1 MYMRLIA
8 LIGLLFVSASAS
20 ADSKQDWIDF
30 SDVGSTGLVVAA
42 LAVPTYNAD
51 WEGLKQSSLSVVT
64 ASGAAL
70 VGKALVSKTR
80 PDGSDD
86 KSFPSN
92 HTSTSFGA
100 ATTLAIRYG
109 WQAAIPAYTVA
120 TLVGVGRIEADR
132 HHWEDVVAGAALGSL
147 AGWIFT
153 TPNDKQYTIVPWVD
167 TKQAG
172 VLVSMNW

>member
-30 SDVGSTGLVVAA
+30 SDVGSAGLVVSA
-42 LAVPTYNAD
+42 LAVPTYNSD
-51 WEGLKQSSLSVVT
+51 WEGLKQ
-64 ASGAAL
+64 ASYSMLAATGGARL
-70 VGKALVSKTR
+70 GKALVSKTR
-80 PDGSDD
+80 PDNSDD
-86 KSFPSN
+86 ESFPSN

-120 TLVGVGRIEADR
+120 TLVGYGRYEGDR
-132 HHWEDVVAGAALGSL
+132 HHWEDVVAGAALGTL
-147 AGWIFT
+147 AGWVFT
-153 TPNDKQYTIVPWVD
+153 TPNDKNYTIIPWGD
-167 TKQAG
+167 TKNVG
-172 VLVSMNW
+172 VQVSMNW